1 MQKTHCKEQNLFIL
15 IEQLQSCSAL
25 SVCVCVCVCV
35 CEHALTNVV
44 SQLAI
49 LPIVF

>member
-1 MQKTHCKEQNLFIL
+1 MLKTHCKEQNLFIL

-35 CEHALTNVV
+35 CACARTDKF
-44 SQLAI
+44 S
-49 LPIVF
+49 